1 MLVYVD
7 TPILVKGI
15 RGHDEQYCQHVDALL
30 ELSRNGECQCVT
42 SEFAIMEALD
52 TLQTYEF
59 YVQEIE
65 AGQLDVEA
73 IFSRRRQR
81 SLTEDRLVAV
91 EGRVKEWLDA
101 RKQALYVR
109 HAEEDP
115 WELILLLC
123 SYTNIH
129 APDCVHLA
137 QALLLGCDVIA
148 SEDTHFTKCVRD
160 ELASDTQVTQ
170 RLDEVL
176 LDLISTPFQPMSA
189 EEIQRVVQLVSEGSA
204 GSDAS

>member
-1 MLVYVD
+1 M
-7 TPILVKGI
+7 
-15 RGHDEQYCQHVDALL
+15 
-30 ELSRNGECQCVT
+30 T

-81 SLTEDRLVAV
+81 SLSEDRLVAV
-91 EGRVKEWLDA
+91 ERRVKEWLDA
-101 RKQALYVR
+101 RKQALFVR

-115 WELILLLC
+115 WELVLLLC

-129 APDCVHLA
+129 APDCIHLA

-148 SEDTHFTKCVRD
+148 SEDSHFTKCVRE

-170 RLDEVL
+170 LLDQVL
-176 LDLISTPFQPMSA
+176 LDLISTPFQPMSGA
-189 EEIQRVVQLVSEGSA
+189 ELQRVLQLVCQSQRETNGS
-204 GSDAS
+204 